1 MSAAAS
7 LLVDEFSPAPT
18 LTDAARAAFL
28 QTVLEHRGLFL
39 RPTAEDHA
47 AALEVLDRFNQQR
60 QDNPSNASMW
70 MPHLDEESRAS
81 LQAKTFLMFG
91 VTKPSPAQW
100 QKAHNALF
108 GPLLCDVCG

>member
-7 LLVDEFSPAPT
+7 LLVDEFPPT
-18 LTDAARAAFL
+18 PPLTAAARAAFI

-39 RPTAEDHA
+39 RPNAADHA
-47 AALEVLDRFNQQR
+47 EALEVLDRFNQQR
-60 QDNPSNASMW
+60 QDNPSNADMW

-91 VTKPSPAQW
+91 VTKPSAAQW
-100 QKAHNALF
+100 HKAHNALF
-108 GPLLCDVCG
+108 GPLLCEVCG